1 MPDIR
6 LVRPRS
12 SHVWISTG
20 VLAAVALLIWSV
32 STFVVGDRTAPKQ
45 QPRVG
50 AAANFGAERAPV
62 LPMRAAAF
70 ATLLPLQESD
80 LGRLVHLSGSAE
92 SRVVSN
98 WIWVRSNTGARILVR
113 FEPAPPEGTLARF
126 HPGARVDV
134 AGYVQKISR
143 AEFNAWVDSLAI
155 AIPRPP
161 PGRKFGD
168 LPSPDFIRLDSLF
181 IKEYYLSVRPE
192 GLTGREVAP

>member
-20 VLAAVALLIWSV
+20 VLALVALLVWIV
-32 STFVVGDRTAPKQ
+32 STFIVGDRTAPAE

-62 LPMRAAAF
+62 LPVRAAPF
-70 ATLLPLQESD
+70 ATLLPLQERD
-80 LGRLVHLSGSAE
+80 LGRLVHVNAVAE
-92 SRVVSN
+92 SRVASHWV
-98 WIWVRSNTGARILVR
+98 WVRTSTGARILVR
-113 FEPAPPEGTLARF
+113 FEPAPPPGALARVF
-126 HPGARVDV
+126 PGARLDVD
-134 AGYVQKISR
+134 GYVQKISR
-143 AEFNAWVDSLAI
+143 AEFNAWVDSLGVS
-155 AIPRPP
+155 IPRPP

-192 GLTGREVAP
+192 ALGGQEARR

>member
-98 WIWVRSNTGARILVR
+98 WIWVRSNTGAR
-113 FEPAPPEGTLARF
+113 
-126 HPGARVDV
+126 VDV

-192 GLTGREVAP
+192 GLTGREVTP